1 MTEAAVYGRF
11 VRNAPRIAAANGQKL
26 NPKDYMHLKDAKKN
40 DGSDGAGGGANG
52 APVKWE
58 GRQDEQLI
66 EAVAD
71 VQASIWDN
79 VSEVLEQKCGV
90 FFSAEE
96 CAKRFAQI

>member
-11 VRNAPRIAAANGQKL
+11 VRNAPRIAASMGMKL
-26 NPKDYMHLKDAKKN
+26 NPKDYMHLKEIKKR
-40 DGSDGAGGGANG
+40 DSAAAA

-58 GRQDEQLI
+58 ARQDELLI

-71 VQASIWDN
+71 VQSSIWDN
-79 VSEVLEQKCGV
+79 VSEVLEVKCGAY
-90 FFSAEE
+90 FSPDE